1 MVSRTVSGQVTVFQ
15 AVHTTVSTKPT
26 GFTAAATRL
35 SARCDAPVHLR
46 SARKHRPRRS
56 QLPPPNGPLL
66 CIRSMRRT
74 SKHAKREEAQAAAQS
89 ASSPCLPPF
98 ATTPP
103 LSSLRLPAPPPLFI
117 LHPPPPLPPPP
128 HTPCTFPPAASTA
141 AGWPSRLAAPFASPG
156 PAPTPFTAT
165 TAHAAFGLTPAAS
178 TGPGVVTALLE
189 LKSMLDS
196 GHLTVGEFQAAKH
209 QLLGV

>member
-1 MVSRTVSGQVTVFQ
+1 MGFTTVSTMVSRTVSGQVTVFQ

-103 LSSLRLPAPPPLFI
+103 LSSLRLPAPLLSLFFLL
-117 LHPPPPLPPPP
+117 LHHFLLL
-128 HTPCTFPPAASTA
+128 HTPPAPSPRRLLPQQVGPLALQR
-141 AGWPSRLAAPFASPG
+141 PSRALARRQRRSPLQR
-156 PAPTPFTAT
+156 
-165 TAHAAFGLTPAAS
+165 LTQR
-178 TGPGVVTALLE
+178 
-189 LKSMLDS
+189 LD
-196 GHLTVGEFQAAKH
+196 
-209 QLLGV
+209 

>member
-15 AVHTTVSTKPT
+15 AVYTTVSTKPT

-103 LSSLRLPAPPPLFI
+103 LSSLRLPAPLLSLFFLL
-117 LHPPPPLPPPP
+117 LHHFLLL
-128 HTPCTFPPAASTA
+128 HTPPAPSP
-141 AGWPSRLAAPFASPG
+141 GGFYRSRLALSPCSALRE
-156 PAPTPFTAT
+156 PW
-165 TAHAAFGLTPAAS
+165 
-178 TGPGVVTALLE
+178 PGANAVHRYNGSRSVWT
-189 LKSMLDS
+189 DS
-196 GHLTVGEFQAAKH
+196 GGEHWAWRGDGPVGAQVNA
-209 QLLGV
+209 